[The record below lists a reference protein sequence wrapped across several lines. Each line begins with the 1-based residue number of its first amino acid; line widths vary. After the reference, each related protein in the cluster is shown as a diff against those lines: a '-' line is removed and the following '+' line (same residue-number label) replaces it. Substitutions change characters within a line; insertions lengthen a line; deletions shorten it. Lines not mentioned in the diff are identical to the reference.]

1 MLSEDGYH
9 LHDIEAVS
17 FIPFLINKVGC
28 ATQTHVDLT
37 QDSKDDSKNMS
48 EIESNLKKKFSW
60 FIWS

>member
-28 ATQTHVDLT
+28 ATQTQAVETNRL
-37 QDSKDDSKNMS
+37 DSRQR
-48 EIESNLKKKFSW
+48 
-60 FIWS
+60 